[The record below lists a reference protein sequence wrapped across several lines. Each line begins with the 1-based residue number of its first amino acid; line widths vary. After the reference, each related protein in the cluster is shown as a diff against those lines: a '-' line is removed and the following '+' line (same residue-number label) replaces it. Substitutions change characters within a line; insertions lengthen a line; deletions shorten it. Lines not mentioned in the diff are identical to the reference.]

1 MLRFATYSPEAFSRS
16 RAWARSDSSPKRDNR
31 PRTLL
36 VLALTILFAVSGQ
49 PLVHAE
55 DGNWLAGGVRTGV
68 GDTRNSE
75 YFTKSELF
83 LAYGLPYT
91 WESDA
96 HWLVGPFLGINAGML
111 FSDENTFVGSAG
123 PGLYLLSPGKRLAL
137 FAGVYVTYLSRSQ
150 LDSENF
156 GGSLQFTSTVGID
169 YMLSRAVT
177 IGYSFQHMSNAG
189 LFMENPGLNTH
200 MLELSYRF

>member
-1 MLRFATYSPEAFSRS
+1 MWGFITDSPGGFFRTNRVRMLLAPALAILVAAAGHSP
-16 RAWARSDSSPKRDNR
+16 
-31 PRTLL
+31 
-36 VLALTILFAVSGQ
+36 
-49 PLVHAE
+49 VHAE
-55 DGNWLAGGVRTGV
+55 DINWLAAGVRTGV

-75 YFTKSELF
+75 QFTKSELF
-83 LAYGLPYT
+83 LACGLPYT

-96 HWLVGPFLGINAGML
+96 HWLVGPFLGINAGFL
-111 FSDENTFVGSAG
+111 LSDENTFVGSAG

-137 FAGVYVTYLSRSQ
+137 FAGVHVTYLSRSK
-150 LDSENF
+150 LDSEDF

-169 YMLSRAVT
+169 YILSMSFI

-200 MLELSYRF
+200 MLELIYRF